1 MPMQHTRRGI
11 SYLRIC
17 PIRLPGIDAI
27 RCETFRCASVAL
39 PIIFAVFLGLSGCAS
54 QRLSRDP
61 LCQELAVFANA
72 TKRGETHIVS
82 LETAWGPSKKHPDAF
97 YSCDCHDG
105 GYGPGARL
113 CRYLVE
119 HSAIEFSDHNFHAAF
134 ACLSG
139 IPEQTTNYGR
149 YERLEARVSAYG
161 AVGVRDRVE
170 LSLDFKPNEV
180 NGTMQLDI
188 GATALGSDK

>member
-1 MPMQHTRRGI
+1 MR
-11 SYLRIC
+11 
-17 PIRLPGIDAI
+17 AI
-27 RCETFRCASVAL
+27 
-39 PIIFAVFLGLSGCAS
+39 AVTLVVVLGLSRCAS

-61 LCQELAVFANA
+61 LCQEIAMFANA
-72 TKRGETHIVS
+72 TKPGETHVVS
-82 LETAWGPSKKHPDAF
+82 LETAWGRSKKHPD
-97 YSCDCHDG
+97 SLSSLDCNAG

-113 CRYLVE
+113 CRYLVG
-119 HSAIEFSDHNFHAAF
+119 HSATEFSDSNFFAAF

-139 IPEQTTNYGR
+139 IPDQTKNYVR

-170 LSLDFKPNEV
+170 VSLEYKWNEV

-188 GATALGSDK
+188 GATSLGSH